1 MNKNTSKN
9 AVIIGSGI
17 GGLSSAIILLKLGY
31 NVTVVEKNKQP
42 GGMMRSYSRR
52 GIDCPVGVHYLGSM
66 GENEPLKRVFDFLEV
81 TQDIPVTPMGLD
93 GPIDRYIFDDFIYDL
108 PVGIKPYEESLR
120 AKFPKDNDLITALV
134 NGMKRIVPML
144 ESLSYIFEK
153 SSSFENIDMFAPIE
167 DLLSQYNCSPE
178 LRGVLDVPC
187 SWMGI
192 SLSDCPVFYHHIV
205 LLSYIFSSWK
215 LKCTGAEMADVFA
228 SKVKEFG
235 GKIITGDQVDKIL
248 IKDRIVK
255 GVLLI
260 SGNKIESEIIIAA
273 IHPQT
278 MLKLIDNGDIKPA
291 YRNRVTDLKNTMG
304 IFSANYT
311 IDANKAGDSSNN
323 FFRLKIN
330 DTGYL
335 SDLTFFQVQK
345 TAEEDLNMITL
356 IAPSRYEDW
365 TQWKETFTGRRGNDY
380 LEKKN
385 QFAEKLLSVASD
397 IIGPFIKSDLI
408 DTYTPLSIRD
418 WVYSPHGSTYG
429 IERSRT
435 QLLKTASLH
444 RTSVHGLHLAGQN
457 VLAPGIL
464 GTVLGSLSAVKGIT
478 GDDILEKAFFK

>member
-1 MNKNTSKN
+1 MDKNTSKN

-31 NVTVVEKNKQP
+31 DVTVIEKNKQP
-42 GGMMRSYSRR
+42 GGMMRSYSRH

-66 GENEPLKRVFDFLEV
+66 GENEPLKRVFDFLGV
-81 TQDIPVTPMGLD
+81 TQDIPVTPMGVD
-93 GPIDRYIFDDFIYDL
+93 GPIDRYIFDDFTYDL
-108 PVGIKPYEESLR
+108 PVGITAYEDSLR
-120 AKFPKDNDLITALV
+120 AKFPKDSELITAIIK
-134 NGMKRIVPML
+134 GMKRIVPML
-144 ESLSYIFEK
+144 ESLSYVFEK
-153 SSSFENIDMFAPIE
+153 SSSFENIDLFSPIE

-215 LKCTGAEMADVFA
+215 LKCTGAEMADVF
-228 SKVKEFG
+228 SSRVKELG
-235 GKIITGDQVDKIL
+235 GKIILGDQVDKIL
-248 IKDRIVK
+248 IKDRIAK
-255 GVLLI
+255 GVILK
-260 SGNKIESEIIIAA
+260 SGNRIESETIIAA

-278 MLKLIDNGDIKPA
+278 MLKLIDDGDIKPA
-291 YRNRVTDLKNTMG
+291 YRNRVSDLKNTMG
-304 IFSANYT
+304 IFSANFA
-311 IDANKAGDSSNN
+311 IDANKASDSSHNY
-323 FFRLKIN
+323 FRLKIN
-330 DTGYL
+330 NIGYL

-345 TAEEDLNMITL
+345 TAKEDLNMITL
-356 IAPSRYEDW
+356 IAPSRFEDW
-365 TQWKETFTGRRGNDY
+365 SRWQDTFTGHRGDDY
-380 LEKKN
+380 SEKKN

-397 IIGPFIKSDLI
+397 IIGPFNKKDLI

-444 RTSVHGLHLAGQN
+444 RTSVQGLHLAGQN

-464 GTVLGSLSAVKGIT
+464 GTVLGSLSAVKGII
-478 GDDILEKAFFK
+478 GDDILEKEFFK